1 MTSIKTGLRK
11 ILVNSFFAHM
21 RRSYSQSGEDII
33 VSYLFERMGIKKP
46 TYLDIGANHPI
57 ALSNTY
63 RLYTLGCRGVLIEP
77 NPFLYKKLLQK
88 RKGDKC
94 INIGIAFDENTE
106 ADFYI
111 FPEKYHGLNT
121 FSKKEADFWT
131 NTGNEEISKQ
141 NIEKIIRIPLVNINE
156 IMGEYF
162 TPYPNFV
169 SIDVEGLD
177 LQIVK
182 TIDFEKFQPEVFCIE
197 TFEFIEHNMETKNKE
212 IIYFFESNGYFVYA
226 DTYVNTIFC
235 RKDAHKKFV

>member
-1 MTSIKTGLRK
+1 
-11 ILVNSFFAHM
+11 
-21 RRSYSQSGEDII
+21 
-33 VSYLFERMGIKKP
+33 MGIKNP

-131 NTGNEEISKQ
+131 NTGNEEIGKQ

-182 TIDFEKFQPEVFCIE
+182 TIDFENFWRKSGFA
-197 TFEFIEHNMETKNKE
+197 NK
-212 IIYFFESNGYFVYA
+212 
-226 DTYVNTIFC
+226 
-235 RKDAHKKFV
+235 R

>member
-1 MTSIKTGLRK
+1 MYLLNQTHFYIK
-11 ILVNSFFAHM
+11 NF
-21 RRSYSQSGEDII
+21 
-33 VSYLFERMGIKKP
+33 
-46 TYLDIGANHPI
+46 
-57 ALSNTY
+57 
-63 RLYTLGCRGVLIEP
+63 
-77 NPFLYKKLLQK
+77 YKK
-88 RKGDKC
+88 
-94 INIGIAFDENTE
+94 
-106 ADFYI
+106 
-111 FPEKYHGLNT
+111 GLNT

-131 NTGNEEISKQ
+131 NTGNEEIGKQ

-197 TFEFIEHNMETKNKE
+197 TFEFKEHIMERKNKE